1 MGIMNEKIKELAE
14 QSGVDFS
21 VPIFSDNDKGSEFR
35 NFDIEKFAELV
46 EQNVDV
52 SKVYLD
58 GKTDG
63 RVEGIR
69 EVLEYVQE
77 LGQIGVAF
85 DLKNHFGVE

>member
-1 MGIMNEKIKELAE
+1 MEIMNEKIKELAE

-21 VPIFSDNDKGSEFR
+21 VPIFSDNDKGSGFR

-69 EVLEYVQE
+69 EVLEYVLE
-77 LGQIGVAF
+77 LGQISLAF

>member
-1 MGIMNEKIKELAE
+1 MEIMNEKIKELAE

-21 VPIFSDNDKGSEFR
+21 VPIFSANDKGREFR

-69 EVLEYVQE
+69 EVIEYVLE
-77 LGQIGVAF
+77 LGQISVAF

>member
-14 QSGVDFS
+14 QAGVDFS
-21 VPIFSDNDKGSEFR
+21 VPIFSDNDKGSGFR

-69 EVLEYVQE
+69 EVIEYVLE
-77 LGQIGVAF
+77 LGQISVAF